1 MKKLFPGIIFLLLA
15 ALFVAAGI
23 REGGSILIGGAAL
36 GALFLFL
43 AVRSFVRKAKNAPAV
58 RRDAPAPAAPAK
70 PAQPARQEYQ
80 FVNFKVAGVTFKNE
94 DGSDRQT
101 ILRHIKFQDPPYITD
116 PDNVDIEIKHFEYQ
130 GEPAFRC
137 VVNGY
142 TIGNVPKAQVQEVA
156 DAIEHGAVV
165 SGFHVTGGGSMD
177 GEKIRYGCDIA
188 LRYPASDRPLQ

>member
-1 MKKLFPGIIFLLLA
+1 MKKLFPGIIFILLA

-43 AVRSFVRKAKNAPAV
+43 AVRSFAKKAKNAPIV
-58 RRDAPAPAAPAK
+58 HQDAPAPAVPAT
-70 PAQPARQEYQ
+70 PAQPAKQKYNY
-80 FVNFKVAGVTFKNE
+80 VNFRVAGVTFKNE

-130 GEPAFRC
+130 GEPAYRC

-142 TIGNVPKAQVQEVA
+142 TIGNVPKAQVQEVT
-156 DAIEHGAVV
+156 DAIEHGAIV
-165 SGFHVTGGGSMD
+165 SGFNVTGGGTKD
-177 GEKIRYGCDIA
+177 GEKLNYGCDIA
-188 LRYPASDRPLQ
+188 LRYPAS